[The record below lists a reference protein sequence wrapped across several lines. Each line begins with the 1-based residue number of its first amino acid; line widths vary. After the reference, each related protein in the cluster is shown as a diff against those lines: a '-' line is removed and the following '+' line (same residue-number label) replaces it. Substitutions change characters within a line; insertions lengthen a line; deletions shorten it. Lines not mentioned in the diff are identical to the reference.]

1 MIAAIP
7 TLNAD
12 NALTSDSQD
21 WSTLLQQLLDRQS
34 LSVFQAKNLMQGWLT
49 EAIPIA
55 QSGAILAAI
64 QAKGVAPEELVGL
77 SQVLRQ
83 QSLQLGTSSSPRE
96 LGGVKDKREG
106 GKVLNPLP
114 FPLSPFPNPHQSL
127 LGCQTT
133 SDAINSYPLI
143 DTCGTGG
150 DGASTFNIST
160 AVAFVVAAAG
170 IKVAK
175 HGNRSASSQAG
186 SADVLETLG
195 LNLYTG
201 SDRVIAALDE
211 VGITF
216 LFAPTWHPAFK
227 VVSPLRKTLK
237 IRTVFNLLG
246 PLLNPLP
253 LTGQVIGVYNPNLM
267 NTIAQALNQLGTR
280 RAIVLHGREK
290 LDEAGLADLTDMV
303 VLADKQLHQITLNPQ
318 DLGLKPAA
326 TTQLAGGNANEN
338 AEILKAVLQGKG
350 TQAQQ
355 DVVAL
360 NAALALQVGE
370 AIASTDEINF
380 YAKGVTLAK
389 DILQSGEAWMKLEQL
404 IRILH

>member
-12 NALTSDSQD
+12 KALTFDSQD

-34 LSVFQAKNLMQGWLT
+34 LSVLQAKNLMQGWLT

-83 QSLQLGTSSSPRE
+83 QSLQLGTS
-96 LGGVKDKREG
+96 
-106 GKVLNPLP
+106 N
-114 FPLSPFPNPHQSL
+114 
-127 LGCQTT
+127 
-133 SDAINSYPLI
+133 AINSYPLI

-195 LNLYTG
+195 LNLYTS
-201 SDRVIAALDE
+201 SDRIIAALDE

-267 NTIAQALNQLGTR
+267 NTIAQALNQLGTC

-326 TTQLAGGNANEN
+326 TTQLAGGNAKEN

-370 AIASTDEINF
+370 AITSTDEINF